1 MCMRESNEGCILL
14 ERQAKTEVK
23 VNMLLG
29 MFVVLIVV
37 LSIITF
43 KLLNTQIYLL
53 SGERGFHVI
62 SDETRS
68 DVKCMKEV
76 SK

>member
-1 MCMRESNEGCILL
+1 MCMRESKEGCILL
-14 ERQAKTEVK
+14 ERQSKTEVK

-29 MFVVLIVV
+29 MFGVLLVV

-53 SGERGFHVI
+53 SGERGLDVI
-62 SDETRS
+62 SHAAHA
-68 DVKCMKEV
+68 DVHCAKEV

>member
-1 MCMRESNEGCILL
+1 MCMRETNEGCILL

-37 LSIITF
+37 LSVITF
-43 KLLNTQIYLL
+43 KLLNTQIY
-53 SGERGFHVI
+53 
-62 SDETRS
+62 
-68 DVKCMKEV
+68 
-76 SK
+76 